1 MTDRLIRITTA
12 LAVTAVA
19 VVAASSRTSTLE
31 RRLASSTAMDAAQ
44 WAHPLGERQQS
55 RRRPRLPMRMH
66 QLIRLADPL
75 PVRYSA
81 VGNGGK

>member
-44 WAHPLGERQQS
+44 SSPSTVNGNS
-55 RRRPRLPMRMH
+55 RAAAPDSPCECTN
-66 QLIRLADPL
+66 
-75 PVRYSA
+75 S
-81 VGNGGK
+81 